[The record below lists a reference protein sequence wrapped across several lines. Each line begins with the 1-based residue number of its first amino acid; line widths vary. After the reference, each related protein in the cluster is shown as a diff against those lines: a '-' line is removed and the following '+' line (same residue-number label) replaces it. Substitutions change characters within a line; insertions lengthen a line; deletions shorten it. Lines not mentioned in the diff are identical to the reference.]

1 MLELVFAMAI
11 SFMAGTVAG
20 SLYYN
25 EPISAVFDFVRE

>member
-11 SFMAGTVAG
+11 GIAAGAVAG

-25 EPISAVFDFVRE
+25 EPISAVFDFERE